1 MKILRALIYW
11 LVLIA
16 FMPIIAAIWIGYLL
30 FIMVTVRNLKESVK
44 LWVMT
49 IKQQNSIDS
58 DFINNGFAK

>member
-1 MKILRALIYW
+1 MKNLRALIYW

-30 FIMVTVRNLKESVK
+30 FIIVTVRNFKESVK

-49 IKQQNSIDS
+49 IKQQNNIDS
-58 DFINNGFAK
+58 GFINNGFAK

>member
-30 FIMVTVRNLKESVK
+30 FIMVTVRNFKESVK

-49 IKQQNSIDS
+49 IKQQNDIDS